1 MTFFLR
7 EEGSNNTTARGGELE
22 TFNGEGKVIVIGIE
36 DQETVE
42 NALLDAFRFIASWD
56 QWAVST
62 DRDVTLFDAGSLG
75 KNVVVRLDL
84 VDDDAPFA
92 IDVNS
97 AQGLDVTGR
106 ARAKICLINQI
117 LQSVDRVSRV
127 DLNVLVE

>member
-1 MTFFLR
+1 M
-7 EEGSNNTTARGGELE
+7 
-22 TFNGEGKVIVIGIE
+22 
-36 DQETVE
+36 E

-127 DLNVLVE
+127 GLNVLVE